1 MAQLNKRL
9 ELARFD
15 AAARLLTD
23 AGIDLRAFVLLGAPY
38 VPVEESVTWT
48 VRTVEHAAACGAAV
62 VSIIP
67 VRGGNGEM
75 ERLQALGAF
84 TPPTL
89 VQLESA
95 LDRCLGLGRTV
106 VAADLWDV
114 GLLPACEEC
123 RAPRIER
130 LARINLTGCAQPPI
144 ACDACSEVSA
154 T

>member
-1 MAQLNKRL
+1 
-9 ELARFD
+9 
-15 AAARLLTD
+15 
-23 AGIDLRAFVLLGAPY
+23 VLLGAPY

-89 VQLESA
+89 AQLESA

-106 VAADLWDV
+106 VSADLWDV

-144 ACDACSEVSA
+144 ACDACSELSA

>member
-1 MAQLNKRL
+1 M
-9 ELARFD
+9 
-15 AAARLLTD
+15 
-23 AGIDLRAFVLLGAPY
+23 LLGAPY

-75 ERLQALGAF
+75 ERLQTLGAF

-89 VQLESA
+89 AQLEAA
-95 LDRCLGLGRTV
+95 LDRSLDLGRTV

-114 GLLPACEEC
+114 ELLAGCDVC
-123 RAPRIER
+123 RARRVER
-130 LARINLTGCAQPPI
+130 MARINLTGRAEPRI
-144 ACDACSEVSA
+144 ACSACGEANA